1 MNGNGKLR
9 ERERE
14 RERETGREEGYRRWY
29 LQYINSSIGIDIAQ
43 HNLMIWW
50 SRIVIENIILSDI
63 DTVQLLVLRNI
74 ILRIQNISKFKDIY
88 LKLGYTNPS
97 NKLKK

>member
-1 MNGNGKLR
+1 
-9 ERERE
+9 
-14 RERETGREEGYRRWY
+14 
-29 LQYINSSIGIDIAQ
+29 
-43 HNLMIWW
+43 MIWW

-74 ILRIQNISKFKDIY
+74 LRIQNISKFKDIY

>member
-9 ERERE
+9 ERERESERGE

-50 SRIVIENIILSDI
+50 SRIVIENITISDI
-63 DTVQLLVLRNI
+63 VTVTT
-74 ILRIQNISKFKDIY
+74 FA
-88 LKLGYTNPS
+88 
-97 NKLKK
+97 

>member
-1 MNGNGKLR
+1 MNGNGKSR

-14 RERETGREEGYRRWY
+14 RERDRERYIAREEGYRRWY

-50 SRIVIENIILSDI
+50 SRIVIENIIISDI
-63 DTVQLLVLRNI
+63 VTVAT
-74 ILRIQNISKFKDIY
+74 FA
-88 LKLGYTNPS
+88 
-97 NKLKK
+97 

>member
-9 ERERE
+9 ERERVRERDREE
-14 RERETGREEGYRRWY
+14 RERGREEGYKSWY

-50 SRIVIENIILSDI
+50 SRMVIENIIISDI
-63 DTVQLLVLRNI
+63 DTVATVCV
-74 ILRIQNISKFKDIY
+74 K
-88 LKLGYTNPS
+88 
-97 NKLKK
+97 